1 SEILT
6 KLKHHRFL
14 NPPSMNDSQSAKSS
28 NQFATEKNERS
39 RLAETAELRRI
50 LDAATHVCII
60 RMNTD
65 GHVLDFNAG
74 AELMLGYTA
83 DEIIGHPMEAFHLES
98 EVVAFRQEMF
108 EKFHQEFPGFSVF
121 VISARQGGC
130 DDREWTFVCRDGT
143 HLFVKLTV
151 TAIRDCRGVTE
162 EFLAVATDITK
173 QVRTEQRLR
182 NVVEATPSGM
192 VMANP
197 RGRITLVNRAAEAMF
212 GYSRLELIGE
222 PIDRLIPVA
231 IDSELAFNR
240 SPPSEPNDQ
249 TIAPARI
256 VTGIRRDGTQFPV
269 EVTLS
274 PIDAA
279 GRCDVIIAVIDASE
293 RNSAMDS
300 LKESEERFR
309 ELAETVHE
317 VFWLIDAK
325 SGRVLYVS
333 PAYDSIWGK
342 SRETLYENPMEWSKA
357 IHPDDQD
364 RVQSLFTASLRTGE
378 FDTDFC
384 LVHADGTNRWIHSR
398 AFPVRA
404 EDGTVIRLVGV
415 SEDITLR
422 KKMEQALLTSNEEL
436 EAFCYS
442 VSHDLR
448 APLRHVVGFSQ
459 AVIEDYADK
468 LDDEGREMLDMIR
481 EATHKMGALIDD
493 LLALSRV
500 SRREMQIE
508 EINLTQM
515 FADIVDELKG
525 NYSNRH
531 LSFSVADR
539 MVTLGDRRMLR
550 LALFNLLDN
559 AVKYSALKDPAMIEF
574 GSSSST
580 TGPVF
585 FVRDNG
591 TGFDEK
597 YCNKLFVPFQRLHRD
612 EEFAGTGIG
621 LAIVKRVVN
630 RHGGRV
636 WAEGVKGQGAIF
648 SFTIGRELRL
658 NATAHKDSLP
668 RKAKV

>member
-1 SEILT
+1 MNESPNA
-6 KLKHHRFL
+6 K
-14 NPPSMNDSQSAKSS
+14 PP
-28 NQFATEKNERS
+28 NQFAAEKAEPS
-39 RLAETAELRRI
+39 RPAASAELRRV
-50 LDAATHVCII
+50 LNAATRICVI
-60 RMNTD
+60 RLDTD
-65 GHVLDFNAG
+65 GHVIDFNAG
-74 AELMLGYTA
+74 AELMLGYSA
-83 DEIIGHPMEAFHLES
+83 DEIIGRPMETFHLRS
-98 EVVAFRQEMF
+98 EVATYRSDLF
-108 EKFHQEFPGFSVF
+108 ERFHQQFPGFSAF
-121 VISARQGGC
+121 VVNARQGGC
-130 DDREWTFVCRDGT
+130 DEREWTFVCKDGT
-143 HLFVKLTV
+143 HLFVKLAV
-151 TAIRDCRGVTE
+151 TAIRNCRGVIE
-162 EFLAVATDITK
+162 EFLAVATDITEH
-173 QVRTEQRLR
+173 VRTEQRLR
-182 NVVEATPSGM
+182 NIIEATPSGM
-192 VMANP
+192 VMASP

-222 PIDRLIPVA
+222 PIDRLIPAA
-231 IDSELAFNR
+231 IDSERAFNR

-249 TIAPARI
+249 AVAAERTVA
-256 VTGIRRDGTQFPV
+256 GLRRDGTHFPV

-274 PIDAA
+274 PIDTSD
-279 GRCDVIIAVIDASE
+279 GRAMIVAVIDASE

-333 PAYDSIWGK
+333 PAYDSIWGE
-342 SRETLYENPMEWSKA
+342 SGETLYENPLEWSKA

-364 RVQSLFTASLRTGE
+364 RVKRLFAASLRTGE

-384 LVHADGTNRWIHSR
+384 LVRADGANRWIHSR

-459 AVIEDYADK
+459 AVIEDYGDK
-468 LDDEGREMLDMIR
+468 LDDEGKEMLDMIR

-531 LSFSVADR
+531 LNFNVADR

-574 GSSSST
+574 GSVSST

-630 RHGGRV
+630 RHGGRA

-648 SFTIGRELRL
+648 SFTISRELRL
-658 NATAHKDSLP
+658 NATSHKDSTL
-668 RKAKV
+668 RKAEV